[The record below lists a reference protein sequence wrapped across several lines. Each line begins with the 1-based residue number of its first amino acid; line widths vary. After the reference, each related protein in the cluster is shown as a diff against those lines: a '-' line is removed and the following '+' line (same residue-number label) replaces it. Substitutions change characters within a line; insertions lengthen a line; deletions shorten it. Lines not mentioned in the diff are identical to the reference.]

1 MIVNNSFCVYVHTNK
16 INNKKYVG
24 QTCQKP
30 ESRWGNQGCGYK
42 GCLLFE
48 RAIQKYGWD
57 NFEHEIVYD
66 GLTQD
71 EANYYEEMLI
81 EQYHTTDS
89 DFGYNIRSGGS
100 HMLGLD
106 NPFYG
111 KHHTEETKEKISNAK
126 MGKSIGNKKMGY

>member
-57 NFEHEIVYD
+57 NFEHIILE
-66 GLTQD
+66 
-71 EANYYEEMLI
+71 NYI
-81 EQYHTTDS
+81 ESASKACAREKYYIKKYHT
-89 DFGYNIRSGGS
+89 
-100 HMLGLD
+100 
-106 NPFYG
+106 
-111 KHHTEETKEKISNAK
+111 
-126 MGKSIGNKKMGY
+126 

>member
-106 NPFYG
+106 
-111 KHHTEETKEKISNAK
+111 
-126 MGKSIGNKKMGY
+126 KSFLW

>member
-57 NFEHEIVYD
+57 NFEHKILYSN
-66 GLTQD
+66 LTQK
-71 EANYYEEMLI
+71 EACAYESLLI
-81 EQYHTTDS
+81 NK
-89 DFGYNIRSGGS
+89 YNNINNI
-100 HMLGLD
+100 LTIF
-106 NPFYG
+106 NIY
-111 KHHTEETKEKISNAK
+111 
-126 MGKSIGNKKMGY
+126 